1 MSDVTSNCLPFKMDS
16 EEVRELLGMDGL
28 DDEKRREQMQAGG
41 MPGALVRKTRNIAL
55 MRALTITEVDEI
67 YQMDVFN
74 IQRCLGDTEDA

>member
-1 MSDVTSNCLPFKMDS
+1 MDS

-28 DDEKRREQMQAGG
+28 DDEKRREQMQASG
-41 MPGALVRKTRNIAL
+41 MPGALVRRTQNIAL

-67 YQMDVFN
+67 YRMDVFD